1 MTNDTVLRT
10 DMLSKRFGRRW
21 ALRDCTMELPRGR
34 ITALVGPN
42 AAGKTTL
49 LKLATGLIAPTGG
62 TITTLGV
69 TPGSHGTP
77 AGLSFMAQEKPLY
90 RTFRVAEM
98 LRAGAVL
105 NAGARWDGAY
115 AKQLVD
121 DASVASDAR
130 ISTLS
135 GGQRSR
141 VALALA
147 LGRRPDLLLVDE
159 PLSDLD
165 PLARRQVMSTLLAE
179 VVETGMTVL
188 MASHVIPE
196 LEGVCDHLL
205 LMRGGRVEL
214 AGDIDDLLADHH
226 LVTGLADGPV
236 PGRVVHERQSGRHRL
251 ALVRGPVEGVPGFVV
266 AQPTLEELVIGHLEA
281 PAEHA
286 ESGVFA

>member
-1 MTNDTVLRT
+1 MLRT
-10 DMLSKRFGRRW
+10 EGLGKRFGRRW
-21 ALRDCTMELPRGR
+21 ALRDCTLELPSGR
-34 ITALVGPN
+34 IAALVGPN

-49 LKLATGLIAPTGG
+49 LKLATGLLAPTEG
-62 TITTLGV
+62 TITALGV

-77 AGLSFMAQEKPLY
+77 VGLSFMAQEKPLY

-105 NAGARWDGAY
+105 NAGARWDGTY
-115 AKQLVD
+115 AQRLVD
-121 DASVASDAR
+121 DAGIASDAR

-141 VALALA
+141 IALALA

-159 PLSDLD
+159 PLADLD

-188 MASHVIPE
+188 MASHVIAE

-205 LMRGGRVEL
+205 LLRGGRVEM

-226 LVTGLADGPV
+226 LVTGLVDGPA
-236 PGRVVHERQSGRHRL
+236 PGRVVHERRSGRQRT
-251 ALVRGPVEGVPGFVV
+251 ALVRGPVDGTTGVVV

-286 ESGVFA
+286 ERGVLA

>member
-1 MTNDTVLRT
+1 MTEDTVLGT
-10 DMLSKRFGRRW
+10 EGLGKRFGRRW

-34 ITALVGPN
+34 IAALVGPN

-49 LKLATGLIAPTGG
+49 LKLATGLIAPTEG
-62 TITTLGV
+62 TIAALGL

-77 AGLSFMAQEKPLY
+77 VGLSFMAQEKPLY

-105 NAGARWDGAY
+105 NTGARWDAAY
-115 AKQLVD
+115 AQRLVD
-121 DASVASDAR
+121 DAGIASDAR

-159 PLSDLD
+159 PLADLD

-188 MASHVIPE
+188 MASHVIAE

-226 LVTGLADGPV
+226 LVTGLVDGPV
-236 PGRVVHERQSGRHRL
+236 PGRIVHERRSGRQL
-251 ALVRGPVEGVPGFVV
+251 TALVRGPVDGAAASVV
-266 AQPTLEELVIGHLEA
+266 QQPTLEELVLGHLEK
-281 PAEHA
+281 PADHA
-286 ESGVFA
+286 ERGVPA